1 MVMAR
6 GKSLV
11 PRYRDHGSFSLQDAG
26 WLNTIH
32 APTLSLLPRCVNLVM
47 ARGKSLVPRPSQR
60 GHCYQA
66 EHSRQHDMVVTSQ
79 VRSYVAC
86 YSPNVGQSSSEHS
99 FFLHEDMSCE
109 SWRMWHRVE
118 AGRVGS
124 FFTHII

>member
-11 PRYRDHGSFSLQDAG
+11 PRP
-26 WLNTIH
+26 W
-32 APTLSLLPRCVNLVM
+32 
-47 ARGKSLVPRPSQR
+47 QR

-66 EHSRQHDMVVTSQ
+66 EHSRQHMVVTSQ

-124 FFTHII
+124 FFYTYYKIKSGHWHFAQGGGVPL